1 MEPVLT
7 PHKIPKYCEEDCTLF
22 EKSYLSRAAIFQ
34 KVLFNSIANFQGYN
48 FYLSAVFNDPVRSEK
63 KWNFTYLNSLL
74 RSFPTLCIS

>member
-22 EKSYLSRAAIFQ
+22 QKSYLSIAATFQ
-34 KVLFNSIANFQGYN
+34 KALFKSIANFHGYT
-48 FYLSAVFNDPVRSEK
+48 FYLSAVFNDPVLSEK
-63 KWNFTYLNSLL
+63 KWDFTYLNPLL